1 MAVIYPVTP
10 STNTLANDVIGAI
23 LRDYRESGFVQA
35 TAIVR
40 DVTKANQNCD
50 RKELSRQF
58 DFKTAKFVNAAGAA
72 ATPATTDVVQCI
84 PVDKGDV
91 LINGSL
97 RVIRAA
103 SAGGSATATVQ
114 IGSTA
119 LSAAIDLLTL
129 GTTAFATNCPL
140 AVGAS
145 ADTVDLLLTGTT
157 SPVFDALVELV
168 LSNQPNEG

>member
-1 MAVIYPVTP
+1 MSTYPVTP
-10 STNTLANDVIGAI
+10 TSNTLANDVVGAI
-23 LRDYRESGFVQA
+23 LRNYRDGGFVQG
-35 TAIVR
+35 TAVVR
-40 DVTKANQNCD
+40 DVNKTNQYD
-50 RKELSRQF
+50 SRRELSRKF
-58 DFKTAKFVNAAGAA
+58 DFKTATFVDVSGVA
-72 ATPATTDVVQCI
+72 ATPATADVVQLV
-84 PVDKGDV
+84 PVDAGDV
-91 LINGSL
+91 ILSGSL

-119 LSAAIDLLTL
+119 LSSAINLLAT
-129 GTTAFATNCPL
+129 GTTPFNTACPI